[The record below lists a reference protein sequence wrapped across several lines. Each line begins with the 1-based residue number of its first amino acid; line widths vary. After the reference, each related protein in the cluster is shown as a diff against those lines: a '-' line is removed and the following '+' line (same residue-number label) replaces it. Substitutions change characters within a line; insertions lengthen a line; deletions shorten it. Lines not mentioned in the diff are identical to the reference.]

1 MNNMLVPKLRFK
13 DERGQDYPDWSIKY
27 LQDIAV
33 VSSSKRVHQKDWT
46 SSGIPFYRA
55 REIVALHAGKEISPL
70 YISNTLYSKCIQ
82 IGGRIVPG
90 DLLITGVGSIGVQY
104 LVKEND
110 KFYYKDGN
118 IIQVHINTKNVNSEY
133 LYHLFDS
140 ASIKAQI
147 LMLSGDGSTVKTY
160 TITNAK
166 KTKLPIPSLTE
177 QEKIADFLSTY
188 DCMID
193 VQSQR
198 VEAMKTRK
206 KGLLQKIFSQE
217 IRFKDDQGQD
227 YPKWEKTT
235 VENLASNIIGGGTPS
250 TKNASFYTGDIPWV
264 SSSDLLENK
273 INYLNVTRFITQN
286 AIDNSA
292 TKLIPANSVMIVSRV
307 GVGKVAINTLPLCT
321 SQDFMNLVV
330 KEGNSPTFIAYLLMN
345 LMLRKKNSV
354 QGTAIKGIPSTEIK
368 KFNVLVP
375 SIIEQQKIADFL
387 TAVDAQIEVEEK
399 RMETIKTIKNGL
411 LQQMFI

>member
-1 MNNMLVPKLRFK
+1 MVDLTKVFTDGNWIEAKDQSKNGIRLVQTGNIGVGNYLDKPKNKKFITEDTFNKLRCT
-13 DERGQDYPDWSIKY
+13 EV
-27 LQDIAV
+27 L
-33 VSSSKRVHQKDWT
+33 
-46 SSGIPFYRA
+46 
-55 REIVALHAGKEISPL
+55 
-70 YISNTLYSKCIQ
+70 
-82 IGGRIVPG
+82 PG
-90 DLLITGVGSIGVQY
+90 DLLISRLPDPIGRCCIAPQGIGKMVTAVDCTIVRFIENISRDYIKQY
-104 LVKEND
+104 LCTDKYFND
-110 KFYYKDGN
+110 VFKFNAGSTRQRVSRGN
-118 IIQVHINTKNVNSEY
+118 LGTIQV
-133 LYHLFDS
+133 
-140 ASIKAQI
+140 
-147 LMLSGDGSTVKTY
+147 
-160 TITNAK
+160 
-166 KTKLPIPSLTE
+166 PIPAFSE

-188 DCMID
+188 DRMIN

-227 YPKWEKTT
+227 YQEWEKTT

-250 TKNASFYTGDIPWV
+250 TKNASFYTGNIPWV

-330 KEGNSPTFIAYLLMN
+330 KEGNSPIFIAYLLMN

-354 QGTAIKGIPSTEIK
+354 QGTAIKGIPSAEIK

-399 RMETIKTIKNGL
+399 RLETMKTIKKGL